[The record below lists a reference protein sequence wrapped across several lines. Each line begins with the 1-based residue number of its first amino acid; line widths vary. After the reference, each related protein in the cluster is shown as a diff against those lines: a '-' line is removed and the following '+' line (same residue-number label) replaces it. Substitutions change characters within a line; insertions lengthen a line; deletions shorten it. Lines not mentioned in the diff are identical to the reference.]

1 MLVATILAAWF
12 LLAVVAGL
20 VIGRGVRIADRR
32 TVPTDSRGGLP
43 ADLTV
48 DDVLDFWAAQP
59 TR

>member
-32 TVPTDSRGGLP
+32 AVLTESRGLP

>member
-32 TVPTDSRGGLP
+32 TVLTDSRGGLP